1 MRESMVI
8 SITNSKGGVGKTTTA
23 LNLGAAL
30 AAAKKRVLLINN
42 DPQGNLTAALG
53 YTPGE
58 QKNTLAKLVLVQIDS
73 PEDLDL
79 HLPRT
84 VIHTEI
90 GIDLIPAN
98 KRLADAAARLQVMQ
112 LSQYNAAGF
121 PDTLCEKIMDK
132 LLDSLREQYDYIII
146 DCGLKHELL
155 TVNALTAADYCI
167 IPVQAHFLASEG
179 IPDVLE
185 LVKNV
190 QSRFNPDLKI
200 AGILLTMYQSRP
212 QLCQSVLASVAEI
225 YGSSIRVFERP
236 IEQTIKVAECPAVGM
251 SILDYAPK
259 NPAAESYR
267 SLAQEVLRLA

>member
-30 AAAKKRVLLINN
+30 AAAKKRVLLIDN

-185 LVKNV
+185 FVKNV
-190 QSRFNPDLKI
+190 QCRFNPDLKI

>member
-1 MRESMVI
+1 MRENTVI

-23 LNLGAAL
+23 LNLAAAL
-30 AAAKKRVLLINN
+30 ANENKKVLLIDN

-58 QKNTLAKLVLVQIDS
+58 QINTLAKLLLVQIDS
-73 PEDLDL
+73 PEDLEL
-79 HLPRT
+79 HLPRA
-84 VIHTEI
+84 VIHTET

-112 LSQYNAAGF
+112 LSQYNTAGEAE
-121 PDTLCEKIMDK
+121 TLCEKVMDK
-132 LLDSLREQYDYIII
+132 LLDALREQYDYIII

-155 TVNALTAADYCI
+155 TINALTAADYCI

-185 LVKNV
+185 LVRNV
-190 QSRFNPDLKI
+190 QSRFNSRLKI

-212 QLCQSVLASVAEI
+212 QLCQSVRCSVGEI
-225 YGSSIRVFERP
+225 YGDRIHVFDRP
-236 IEQTIKVAECPAVGM
+236 IEQTIKVAECPAVGL

-259 NPAAESYR
+259 NPAADSYR
-267 SLAQEVLRLA
+267 SLAREVLRLG